1 MNSIRNTVIVDPIIR
16 LEPITTVN
24 EETVEEIQQAPN
36 NSIVETTGSTQRK
49 KLSERAVTTSKT
61 IDTVVAIV
69 GTVGCVTLNILTQ
82 VFAEDSKALKI
93 VGYVSAS
100 LNALL
105 LVCPVKSKYLDALKK

>member
-1 MNSIRNTVIVDPIIR
+1 MNSIRNTVIVDPIVR

-24 EETVEEIQQAPN
+24 EEEVVEILQAPN
-36 NSIVETTGSTQRK
+36 NSIVETTSSTQRK

-69 GTVGCVTLNILTQ
+69 GTVGCVVLNILAQT
-82 VFAEDSKALKI
+82 FSEDPKALKI

-105 LVCPVKSKYLDALKK
+105 LVCPIKSKYLDALKK